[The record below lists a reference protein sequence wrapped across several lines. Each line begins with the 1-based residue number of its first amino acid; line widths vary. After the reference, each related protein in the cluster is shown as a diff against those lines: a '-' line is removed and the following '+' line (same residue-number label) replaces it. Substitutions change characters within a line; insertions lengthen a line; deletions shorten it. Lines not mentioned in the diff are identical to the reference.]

1 MRSFTACTTF
11 SPPMN
16 RLKIKG
22 KRTNEL
28 TSKEKKNLGSWNLME
43 GIVKKYQQKFK
54 KIKEEMNRWDEL
66 QSRLISQFKN
76 ASSIIERSQVN
87 TNLTY

>member
-1 MRSFTACTTF
+1 
-11 SPPMN
+11 MN

-28 TSKEKKNLGSWNLME
+28 TSKKKKNLGSWNLME

-76 ASSIIERSQVN
+76 ASSIIERLQVN

>member
-1 MRSFTACTTF
+1 
-11 SPPMN
+11 MN
-16 RLKIKG
+16 TLKING

-28 TSKEKKNLGSWNLME
+28 TSKKKKNLGSWNLME

-76 ASSIIERSQVN
+76 ASSIIERLQVN
-87 TNLTY
+87 RNLTY

>member
-1 MRSFTACTTF
+1 
-11 SPPMN
+11 
-16 RLKIKG
+16 
-22 KRTNEL
+22 
-28 TSKEKKNLGSWNLME
+28 ME

-76 ASSIIERSQVN
+76 ASSIIERLQVN
-87 TNLTY
+87 RNLTY

>member
-1 MRSFTACTTF
+1 
-11 SPPMN
+11 MN
-16 RLKIKG
+16 TLKIKG

-28 TSKEKKNLGSWNLME
+28 TSKKKKNLGSWNLME

-76 ASSIIERSQVN
+76 ASSIIERLQVN

>member
-1 MRSFTACTTF
+1 
-11 SPPMN
+11 MN
-16 RLKIKG
+16 TLKIKG

-28 TSKEKKNLGSWNLME
+28 TSKKKKNLGSWNLME

-76 ASSIIERSQVN
+76 ASSIIERLQVN
-87 TNLTY
+87 RNLTY

>member
-1 MRSFTACTTF
+1 
-11 SPPMN
+11 MN

-76 ASSIIERSQVN
+76 ASSIIERLQVN

>member
-16 RLKIKG
+16 TLKIKG

-76 ASSIIERSQVN
+76 ASSIIERLQVN
-87 TNLTY
+87 RNLTY

>member
-1 MRSFTACTTF
+1 
-11 SPPMN
+11 MN
-16 RLKIKG
+16 TLKIKG

-76 ASSIIERSQVN
+76 ASSIIERLQVN
-87 TNLTY
+87 RNLTY

>member
-1 MRSFTACTTF
+1 
-11 SPPMN
+11 MN
-16 RLKIKG
+16 TLKIKG

-76 ASSIIERSQVN
+76 ASSIIERLQVN

>member
-1 MRSFTACTTF
+1 
-11 SPPMN
+11 MN

-28 TSKEKKNLGSWNLME
+28 TSKKKKILGSWNLME

-76 ASSIIERSQVN
+76 ASSIIERLQVN

>member
-28 TSKEKKNLGSWNLME
+28 TSKEKKKSRFLESDGGNCEEISA
-43 GIVKKYQQKFK
+43 
-54 KIKEEMNRWDEL
+54 KI
-66 QSRLISQFKN
+66 
-76 ASSIIERSQVN
+76 
-87 TNLTY
+87 